1 MERAVAKAQVVLL
14 LVILLVG
21 AVGAYYVAQ
30 KELPKNSNPLT
41 PTPTPSTSPA
51 PTPAPTPA
59 ATSAPVNAGAL
70 TVVSVSI
77 LQPYNPGGPTIEVIL
92 QNNATNP
99 VVSLQAVLSLSGH
112 NYTYV
117 FDDVSS
123 SNPLLPNQDASQIDT
138 LIGAGFETN
147 QTYPMEIIGTLQN
160 GSSFDFITPVT
171 ITQYSN
177 QPVASGGNGN
187 LELTMTLDKTAYSLG
202 EPVNLTLTI
211 TNISNQTINFE
222 HTGLDF
228 DFQVYNGT
236 NNVVY
241 QWSNFRAIAQF
252 IAIVPL
258 PAGESMS
265 ANFTWLQTC
274 NFNVQVEGDSVSS
287 GTYYIVGQTG
297 PTYGIQTTPIQLT
310 IAKP

>member
-1 MERAVAKAQVVLL
+1 LERAVAKAQVILL

-117 FDDVSS
+117 FGDVSS
-123 SNPLLPNQDASQIDT
+123 SNPLLPNQDASQTDT

-160 GSSFDFITPVT
+160 GSTFDFITPVT
-171 ITQYSN
+171 IQYSN
-177 QPVASGGNGN
+177 QSLASGGKGN
-187 LELTMTLDKTAYSLG
+187 LELTMTLDKTSYSLG

-258 PAGESMS
+258 SAGESFS

-274 NFNVQVEGDSVSS
+274 NFNAQVEGDPVSP

-310 IAKP
+310 ITKP